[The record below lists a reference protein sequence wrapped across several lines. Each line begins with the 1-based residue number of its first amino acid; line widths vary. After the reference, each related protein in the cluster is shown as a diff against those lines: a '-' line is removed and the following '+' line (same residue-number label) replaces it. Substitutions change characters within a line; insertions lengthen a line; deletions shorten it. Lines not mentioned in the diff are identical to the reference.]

1 MAEPA
6 TQELEVAVND
16 RGRVHMLDRSGRAVT
31 VDEKDLD
38 QAIQAGF
45 QPETADSVER
55 RRVEREYGDIGSKAA
70 AFAEGA
76 LEDAT
81 FGLGTA
87 GLAAIMGDDYRE
99 DARLREQVNPGTHMA
114 GKVFGSVAPVLASG
128 GSSAVARGL
137 ATVGAPARAVTA
149 AGTLAERGVMGGLRA
164 LGYEGTS
171 VLGRAG
177 AKALSIGAAGA
188 VEGAGFGLSGSI
200 ADAALEDTEWTAE
213 RALSAMSDG
222 AMYGLGAGATVGGA
236 SSLLGSAGKAAL
248 SRMTEGKTF
257 KQAAGEFAEKRA
269 AKSLIGNNAR
279 IYNELTN
286 FGEDFTR
293 VKRMGR
299 KALDADIP
307 LTDLNAGIRALEKK
321 TGEAAGDLKA
331 VASELDAA
339 GVRVDAR
346 KVIETVDAQI
356 ADLRRVPLK
365 SHQDVAAKLE
375 AEIAPIRDAIAP
387 RDVPAVKRTPGERS
401 RVEFTEKP
409 GQEFTFSDWWKLR
422 QQFDQTLNWAKRSG
436 DPATDN
442 LRKLR
447 QQLDSGL
454 DDAIARHTDEQAK
467 KLAVDGDN
475 AGEAMQVGDLGL
487 KWKQAKEDYG
497 DFVSL
502 KEAAEEQATRAEKNR
517 WISPSDYGVGG
528 AGGNVLGL
536 AAGIATGN
544 VGIGALT
551 GMAAGAAGS
560 VVHKFIRER
569 GAGWLAKAAD
579 SIAHFDARTTR
590 AARVLAGLEH
600 ALTPSRLVTR
610 GAIKRKQSKDRQE
623 RFKDALDHVQK
634 FTRDPAYA
642 AAETEKVIAPLAREQ
657 PEVASK
663 MAARYQGDM
672 AYLAAKAP
680 KPSGPGAKSWQP
692 LKSPTFYGRADKESF
707 VKIVEA
713 LADPAAAMEDIADGE
728 LDLDVIEALKERRPQ
743 AFADLRQK
751 VMTYA
756 AELEDEMPYTRRVF
770 LSMAFDYEG
779 DPSLSPDTIA
789 AIQASTVEGATGEA
803 SKPGPNAHL
812 DTQSITEAMSLPAQ
826 QAGV

>member
-6 TQELEVAVND
+6 SQELEVAVNEK
-16 RGRVHMLDRSGRAVT
+16 GRVHMLDRTGRAVT
-31 VDEKDLD
+31 VDEADLD
-38 QAIQAGF
+38 GAIQAGF
-45 QPETADSVER
+45 RPETADSVER
-55 RRVEREYGDIGSKAA
+55 RRIEREYGDIGSKAA
-70 AFAEGA
+70 TFAEGA

-81 FGLGTA
+81 FGIGTA

-99 DARLREQVNPGTHMA
+99 DAQLREQVNPGTHMA
-114 GKVFGSVAPVLASG
+114 GKVLGSVAPILASG
-128 GSSAVARGL
+128 GTSAVARGV
-137 ATVGAPARAVTA
+137 ATVGAPARLV
-149 AGTLAERGVMGGLRA
+149 AGAGNLAERGVMGGLRA

-177 AKALSIGAAGA
+177 AKALSLGAAGA
-188 VEGAGFGLSGSI
+188 VEGAGYGLSGSI

-213 RALSAMSDG
+213 RALSAMADG
-222 AMYGLGAGATVGGA
+222 AWYGLGAGATVGGA
-236 SSLLGSAGKAAL
+236 SSLLGSAGKAAVQ
-248 SRMTEGKTF
+248 RMTEGKTF
-257 KQAAGEFAEKRA
+257 KQAAVEFAEKRA

-299 KALDADIP
+299 KALDANIP
-307 LTDLNAGIRALEKK
+307 LTDLNAGIRALDKK
-321 TGEAAGDLKA
+321 TTEAATDLKS
-331 VASELDAA
+331 VASELDTA
-339 GVRVDAR
+339 GVKVDAR

-375 AEIAPIRDAIAP
+375 AEINPIREAISSK
-387 RDVPAVKRTPGERS
+387 DVPAIKRAPGERS
-401 RVEFTEKP
+401 KVEFTEKP
-409 GQEFTFSDWWKLR
+409 GQEFSFSDWWKLR

-447 QQLDSGL
+447 QQLDDGL
-454 DDAIARHTDEQAK
+454 NDAIARHTDEQAK
-467 KLAVDGDN
+467 KLAVEGDN
-475 AGEAMQVGDLGL
+475 AGEAMAAGDLGL

-502 KEAAEEQATRAEKNR
+502 REAAEEQATRAEKNR

-536 AAGIATGN
+536 AAGIATGS
-544 VGIGALT
+544 VGLGALT
-551 GMAAGAAGS
+551 GMAAGAASS

-590 AARVLAGLEH
+590 AARVLAGLEP
-600 ALTPSRLVTR
+600 AATPSRLVTR
-610 GAIKRKQSKDRQE
+610 GAIQRKRSKDRQE
-623 RFKDALDHVQK
+623 RFKGALEHVQK
-634 FTRDPAYA
+634 FTRDPAYS

-680 KPSGPGAKSWQP
+680 KPSGSGASSWQP
-692 LKSPTFYGRADKESF
+692 LKTASFYNRTDKEGF
-707 VKIVEA
+707 VKLVEA
-713 LADPAAAMEDIADGE
+713 LAEPASAIEDLADGD

-743 AFADLRQK
+743 EFAELRTK
-751 VMTYA
+751 VMTAA
-756 AELEDEMPYTRRVF
+756 AELEGEMPYKRSVF
-770 LSMAFDYEG
+770 LSLAFDYEG
-779 DPSLSPDTIA
+779 DPSLSSERLA
-789 AIQASTVEGATGEA
+789 AIQASTVEAATGA
-803 SKPGPNAHL
+803 SSKPGPNAHL
-812 DTQSITEAMSLPAQ
+812 DTEAMAEAMSLPAQ
-826 QAGV
+826 QAGA